1 MNSTESSSWGKG
13 PENKQS
19 IPKIIWLYWDPIK
32 KSPLTDICIKQIQ
45 TLHPDYDIN
54 ILNKNTLKAFIPNI
68 PGRREDLSFANYSD
82 IIRLALLK
90 KYGGI
95 WVDASTFVT
104 KKFDWILD
112 LKEQYQTDVIGFYA
126 DSITSDFKYPI
137 LENWFLAAT
146 EKNYF
151 IKAWHNE
158 FLNCYTS
165 DNPKDYYKFMSKEW
179 LQGMDKGLAN
189 YLLPYLSAIKIM
201 REDDRFRILMIP
213 SSESAHFYNFGL
225 QLKPHQ
231 LAEEFLLNE
240 NAVCNLPMIKFER
253 RGREAVDNYIRKGLL
268 SKESLLYRLAPQ
280 SSKKY
285 TEANYKIRY
294 CAYILNNILKKL
306 MRQS

>member
-1 MNSTESSSWGKG
+1 MTVKIWGKG

-112 LKEQYQTDVIGFYA
+112 LKEQYKTEIVGFFS
-126 DSITSDFKYPI
+126 DFFTSDIDYPL
-137 LENWFLAAT
+137 LETWFIASTPNNHFIEAWSEEFEKCYLSKNPHEYFNIEKGNAKFLQKIDNTLSNYLIAYLAAA
-146 EKNYF
+146 KV
-151 IKAWHNE
+151 
-158 FLNCYTS
+158 
-165 DNPKDYYKFMSKEW
+165 MR
-179 LQGMDKGLAN
+179 AN
-189 YLLPYLSAIKIM
+189 
-201 REDDRFRILMIP
+201 DDFRILMM
-213 SSESAHFYNFGL
+213 SSSDSAHLYNFGL
-225 QLKPHQ
+225 KLKPHQ
-231 LAEEFLLNE
+231 IAEEFLLKK
-240 NAVCNLPMIKFER
+240 NASCDLPLIKFER
-253 RGREAVDNYIRKGLL
+253 RGREAIDNYINKGLL
-268 SKESLLYRLAPQ
+268 TKNSLLYRLAPEPAKQ
-280 SSKKY
+280 Y
-285 TEANYKIRY
+285 TSLLYKIRY
-294 CAYILNNILKKL
+294 AKFIINNVIKKIITIE
-306 MRQS
+306 